1 MQNYNAAA
9 SLFLSRLNAIAK
21 RKKSD
26 EFSDLASFELNQ
38 SIGRPFR
45 DMVID
50 SFNYLV
56 DVSNN
61 NNPFQLNMN
70 YAITSDD
77 LTPMIEEYLSELR
90 GDKTAINITS
100 NAFSIASIMFG
111 ARFSVFCKDNDQPR
125 VYFNLKRSL
134 ITQMENATDD
144 LKRRKSMKNL
154 LLTIC

>member
-9 SLFLSRLNAIAK
+9 SLFLSRINAIAK
-21 RKKSD
+21 RKKVD

-45 DMVID
+45 DMVTD
-50 SFNYLV
+50 AFNYLV
-56 DVSNN
+56 DVSN

-70 YAITSDD
+70 YAFTSDD

-90 GDKTAINITS
+90 GDKTATNITS
-100 NAFSIASIMFG
+100 NALSIASIMFG
-111 ARFSVFCKDNDQPR
+111 ARFSIFCKDDASPR
-125 VYFNLKRSL
+125 IYFNLKRSL
-134 ITQMENATDD
+134 ITQMENAADD